1 MVWIDR
7 RRNFLRFT
15 ILTLLIAS
23 LLGPWAYDRIHVPGE
38 YICDPPFI
46 RLDGDFCGSPMSW
59 LSIFS
64 WFTDGFFLTVRH
76 LITGSF
82 AVQARELLA
91 VLIVVLPLLPFFSTL
106 LLLTSEHGHRLRAF
120 HLIAWGLGCLL
131 PLIILL
137 FEWNRR
143 ILGLWGAW
151 LYILLACG
159 AFLVEILGRKAEN
172 RPVDAAL

>member
-1 MVWIDR
+1 MSWIDR
-7 RRNFLRFT
+7 HRNLVRFT
-15 ILTLLIAS
+15 MLALLIAS
-23 LLGPWAYDRIHVPGE
+23 LLGPWAYDRIHVPAE

-64 WFTDGFFLTVRH
+64 WSTDGFFLTLSRV
-76 LITGSF
+76 ITGAF
-82 AVQARELLA
+82 AGQARELLA
-91 VLIVVLPLLPFFSTL
+91 VLIVILPILPFFSTL
-106 LLLTSEHGHRLRAF
+106 LILTTDRQRLLVF

-137 FEWNRR
+137 FEWNRQ

-159 AFLVEILGRKAEN
+159 AFLVEMLGRKAEN
-172 RPVDAAL
+172 RPVDTAL